1 MKLLSLGTLFLL
13 VFTSFFS
20 SEPTSVEP
28 IYNQANQDTERW
40 VDSVMLTLSTEEKV
54 VQLFSIRLDSQ
65 TISNRKVAQ
74 FLEENSVGFLEGTV
88 PFSRDENAKI
98 APMLMLHMADLEGLL
113 KTKGFDWIS
122 PLSLASVQ
130 EDLVVSTY
138 AESLGQWLRANNYG
152 ILAGVDGSVLQTEN
166 LTEMH
171 FGQDKRNIYRTSKAF
186 FKGLQEG
193 GVLSALSGFP
203 GGIKRGS
210 MVDKTYNQL
219 QSEEFFIFQ
228 SLLEDGI
235 AAMDLEPFQVPALDS
250 TQAINQSEQ
259 VITEL
264 LKEKWHYQG
273 LVISKNFEDVDLS
286 LKPNFNAYVEML
298 QSGADVIEVEQ
309 HPEKALNTILDAI
322 ADSVFSIESLN
333 QKCRKVLYMK
343 HWNEKSESNDAPTLE
358 EYSKELIESSITL
371 LESEEELLPIKRLD
385 TTQIALVSIS
395 DSPDSV
401 LLENMQLYA
410 PTTGFH
416 LGFTPTA
423 YEIKDL
429 NEALRDYNLVVLSL
443 QDFDLY
449 QEKEVLDLLDELSEN
464 FRTILIWNASPL
476 KIRNYE
482 GVVNHSTV
490 LLTWGNSAVRSEITG
505 QMLFG
510 GMVPTGK
517 ISYNAHEIWPNG
529 FGRTYQEKIRLKYGD
544 VATVNFSEK
553 FAAKIDSIALNGIE
567 EQAYPGCQLVIIKDG
582 VVFYQKEFGHHT
594 YENHDEVKRNDLY
607 DLASITKI
615 AASMIS
621 LMHLQDRGE
630 ISLDQTLGD
639 LIPEW
644 VGTTDYAEINLR
656 EMLAHQSGLKAWIP
670 FYKQTLSGGVP
681 RYDVYSKAQNDTY
694 PHRVANQLFIEK
706 NYPDSIV
713 KIITQTELNERGS
726 YKYSDLGYYFIQ
738 KIVEK
743 KSGMSLEDFVE
754 KTFYG
759 PMGLSTMCYKPREQF
774 GLEQIVPTEYD
785 VFFRK
790 QLVHGDVHDPGA
802 AMMGGVGGH
811 AGLFST
817 ANDLAKLMQMYM
829 NYGYYGG
836 ERFLKEGTVKEYTKC
851 QFCSDPSSDNR
862 RGAGFDKPVR
872 DGGPGP
878 TCECVSYAS
887 FGHTGFTGTIAWADP
902 EENIVFVFLSNRVY
916 PNANNKKLIRMGI
929 RTEIMQAIYDG
940 FNESEN

>member
-1 MKLLSLGTLFLL
+1 MKLLSLGSLFLL

-20 SEPTSVEP
+20 SQSTSVDP
-28 IYNQANQDTERW
+28 IYHHANQETEHW
-40 VDSVMLTLSTEEKV
+40 VDSVMLTLSTKEKV
-54 VQLFSIRLDSQ
+54 TQLFCIRRDSQ
-65 TISNRKVAQ
+65 TISDRKIAQ
-74 FLEENSVGFLEGTV
+74 FLEENCVGFIEGTI
-88 PFSRDENAKI
+88 PFNGDENAKVEPTRLI
-98 APMLMLHMADLEGLL
+98 HMTDLEGLL
-113 KTKGFDWIS
+113 RNEGFDWIS

-130 EDLVVSTY
+130 EDSEVSAY
-138 AESLGQWLRANNYG
+138 AKSLGQWLNRRNYG
-152 ILAGVDGSVLQTEN
+152 ILTGVDGSFLQTAD
-166 LTEMH
+166 LTEMQ
-171 FGQDKRNIYRTSKAF
+171 FGQDKRNIYSTSKAF

-193 GVLSALSGFP
+193 GILSALSGFP
-203 GGIKRGS
+203 GGNNQVS
-210 MVDKTYNQL
+210 TVDKTYNQL
-219 QSEEFFIFQ
+219 QSGEFFIFQ

-235 AAMDLEPFQVPALDS
+235 AAISLEPFQVPALDS
-250 TQAINQSEQ
+250 VHVVNQSDL
-259 VITEL
+259 VIAKL
-264 LKEKWHYQG
+264 LREKWHYQG
-273 LVISKNFEDVDLS
+273 LVISKNFSNADLS
-286 LKPNFNAYVEML
+286 LKPDFDAYLKML
-298 QSGADVIEVEQ
+298 QAGADVIEVEQ
-309 HPEKALNTILDAI
+309 HPEKVLKTILDAI
-322 ADSVFSIESLN
+322 ADSAFSIESLN
-333 QKCRKVLYMK
+333 LKCRKVLYMK
-343 HWNEKSESNDAPTLE
+343 HWNEKPKANDAHKLKK
-358 EYSKELIESSITL
+358 YSRKLIERSITL
-371 LESEEELLPIKRLD
+371 LETKEELLPIKRLD
-385 TTQIALVSIS
+385 TTQIALVSIG
-395 DSPDSV
+395 DAPDSI

-410 PTTGFH
+410 PVKDFH
-416 LGFTPTA
+416 VGFTPTA
-423 YEIKDL
+423 YERKDL
-429 NEALRDYNLVVLSL
+429 DKALKNYNLIVLSL
-443 QDFDLY
+443 QDFDKP
-449 QEKEVLDLLDELSEN
+449 QEKEVLDFLGGLSDGL
-464 FRTILIWNASPL
+464 RTVLIWNAAPL
-476 KIRNYE
+476 KIRSYSD
-482 GVVNHSTV
+482 VVDHSTV
-490 LLTWGNSAVRSEITG
+490 LLTWGDSPVRSEITG

-517 ISYNAHEIWPNG
+517 ISYHAHEIWPNG

-544 VATVNFSEK
+544 ITAVNFPKK
-553 FAAKIDSIALNGIE
+553 FAAIIDSIALNGID
-567 EQAYPGCQLVIIKDG
+567 EQAYPGCQVAIIKDG
-582 VVFYQKEFGHHT
+582 VVFYQKEFGYHT
-594 YENHDEVKRNDLY
+594 YENHNKVKRNDLY

-644 VGTTDYAEINLR
+644 VGTTDYADINLR
-656 EMLAHQSGLKAWIP
+656 EMLAHQSGLKSWIP
-670 FYKQTLSGGVP
+670 FYKETLSGGVP
-681 RYDVYSKAQNDTY
+681 RYDVYSKAQSETY
-694 PHRVANQLFIEK
+694 PHRVANDLFIEK
-706 NYPDSIV
+706 YYPDSIV

-726 YKYSDLGYYFIQ
+726 YRYSDLGYYFIQ

-759 PMGLSTMCYKPREQF
+759 PMGLSTMGYKPREQF
-774 GLEQIVPTEYD
+774 ELEQIVPTEYD

-790 QLVHGDVHDPGA
+790 QLIHGDVHDPGA

-878 TCECVSYAS
+878 TCECISYAS

-902 EENIVFVFLSNRVY
+902 QENIVFVFLSNRVY